1 MRAKAMLLTAVLLV
15 AAGIVWSDIPAP
27 RINIVRQGGDPSE
40 SIAHISGF
48 SKYPDRVFWLVEKYQ
63 YPETAKWFALLQKID
78 TDSITVDAKRYSRD
92 PGIEAE
98 KFISWDP
105 ELSILES
112 GREYS
117 LAEVAI
123 DTPPRDTG
131 RINYG
136 AGETPAVSILARH
149 YVGFMELHHYYTI
162 QLYEHWQNRGTPNAT
177 PEFVLSQTSE
187 IWKHP
192 QFTITNTDPWKNRED
207 VWWFLEDR
215 TKADIPAEIP
225 KEQNKP
231 ITGKNA
237 DGSLW
242 MRLNPI
248 STPNQERNISW
259 ELLQDD
265 LDALLAYVPTLP
277 NHVLEL
283 KDPSVHPTVYVH
295 DSRSYIPQRYT
306 LPAVVPLSYRFLT
319 ISMSILA
326 CLGVLVLLT
335 RVLMKKA

>member
-1 MRAKAMLLTAVLLV
+1 MLLTAVLLV

-78 TDSITVDAKRYSRD
+78 TDSISVDAKRYSRD

-105 ELSILES
+105 ELSKLES
-112 GREYS
+112 GWEYS
-117 LAEVAI
+117 LAEVAMRF
-123 DTPPRDTG
+123 PPRDTG

-162 QLYEHWQNRGTPNAT
+162 HLYEHWQNRGTPNAT

-187 IWKHP
+187 IWMHP
-192 QFTITNTDPWKNRED
+192 HFTITNTDPWKNRED
-207 VWWFLEDR
+207 VWRFLENR
-215 TKADIPAEIP
+215 TKADIPPE
-225 KEQNKP
+225 KQN
-231 ITGKNA
+231 TTSDNA
-237 DGSLW
+237 GDYRIAQQVPSIY
-242 MRLNPI
+242 NPYDD
-248 STPNQERNISW
+248 RNISW
-259 ELLQDD
+259 EMDQDD
-265 LDALLAYVPTLP
+265 LDALLAYVPKLP

-283 KDPSVHPTVYVH
+283 KDSSVHPTVYVH

-326 CLGVLVLLT
+326 CLGVAILLVRVLL
-335 RVLMKKA
+335 KKP